1 MAKAETA
8 SRKPASR
15 TRPSSR
21 SSQPRA
27 AVGARRTRAA
37 AEADASRRTRSTAK
51 APAVSPARTTTPG
64 RESVAH
70 VAKAEP
76 AKRRTDAERRTD
88 ESALVRWTAVQVPG
102 LPVRIPV
109 LRVRVP
115 RLPVLGSAMWAA
127 QTLRIYLPPRER
139 IAYYGGLGLMAAVG
153 VLDWPVALAAGAGV
167 WVASRTS
174 HTGQHRDEN
183 ATSADAERTRLEGR
197 RRSTDGRVVRP
208 GAGAGAGGRGSRGA
222 RSEAAG

>member
-1 MAKAETA
+1 MAKAEPA

-21 SSQPRA
+21 SGQPRA

-37 AEADASRRTRSTAK
+37 GEADASRRARAPAK
-51 APAVSPARTTTPG
+51 GPAVSPARTTTSG
-64 RESVAH
+64 RGAVAH
-70 VAKAEP
+70 VAKPEP

-88 ESALVRWTAVQVPG
+88 ESALVRWTAVQVPVVHVR
-102 LPVRIPV
+102 LPM

-115 RLPVLGSAMWAA
+115 RPPVLESARWAA
-127 QTLRIYLPPRER
+127 QTLRVYLPPRER
-139 IAYYGGLGLMAAVG
+139 VVYYGGLGLMAAIG

-167 WVASRTS
+167 WVASHTS
-174 HTGQHRDEN
+174 HTGQHRDGQG
-183 ATSADAERTRLEGR
+183 ASDAERTRSEGR
-197 RRSTDGRVVRP
+197 RRATDGRVVRP
-208 GAGAGAGGRGSRGA
+208 GAGGRGSRGA

>member
-1 MAKAETA
+1 MAKAEPA

-21 SSQPRA
+21 SNQTRA
-27 AVGARRTRAA
+27 AVAARRTRAA
-37 AEADASRRTRSTAK
+37 AEADTSRRTRPTPTAK
-51 APAVSPARTTTPG
+51 APAVSPARTTTSR
-64 RESVAH
+64 RETVAH

-76 AKRRTDAERRTD
+76 AKRRTDAERRKD
-88 ESALVRWTAVQVPG
+88 ESALVRWTAVEVPG
-102 LPVRIPV
+102 VHVRLPV

-115 RLPVLGSAMWAA
+115 RPPVLGSAMWAA
-127 QTLRIYLPPRER
+127 QTLRVYLPPRER
-139 IAYYGGLGLMAAVG
+139 MAYYGGLGLMAAIG

-167 WVASRTS
+167 WVAS
-174 HTGQHRDEN
+174 HTGHSGHHRDGK

-208 GAGAGAGGRGSRGA
+208 GAGSRGSRA